1 MIGVGTMRVK
11 FVAAVFVVA
20 MLYGSVCSAACAA
33 GFCPLLGQGADAD
46 QCHHQPSNHPGSHDG
61 MPDHSD
67 CATHG
72 HPTNFV
78 TAVGPAQFQFVIVAY
93 IGAPLFL
100 AQSTGSAVSWSH
112 RLWGTDLAPPTI
124 PKNPLYQQISSLRI

>member
-1 MIGVGTMRVK
+1 MK

-20 MLYGSVCSAACAA
+20 MLYGSVCSAACTA
-33 GFCPLLGQGADAD
+33 GFCPLLSHDGDAD
-46 QCHHQPSNHPGSHDG
+46 QCHHETPGHPCPHNG
-61 MPDHSD
+61 MPEHN

-78 TAVGPAQFQFVIVAY
+78 TAAGPAQFQFAIVAH

-100 AQSTGSAVSWSH
+100 AQPSGSVLSWSH

>member
-1 MIGVGTMRVK
+1 MK
-11 FVAAVFVVA
+11 FVAAMFVAA
-20 MLYGSVCSAACAA
+20 MLYGSVCSVACAA
-33 GFCPLLGQGADAD
+33 GSCPLLGHGADAD
-46 QCHHQPSNHPGSHDG
+46 QCHNQTSDHPCPHNG
-61 MPDHSD
+61 MPEHSN

-78 TAVGPAQFQFVIVAY
+78 TAAGPAQFQFAIVAY
-93 IGAPLFL
+93 IGAPFFL
-100 AQSTGSAVSWSH
+100 AQPSGSVISWSY